1 MFELFNSGGLF
12 ISILAIILIIL
23 VFFKGKE
30 VNRDIEAKE
39 KRKKKAQRKSDELIK
54 EELAEW
60 LDINFNKCN
69 SEEKKAVSQLILDL
83 TYEADDWD
91 GEDEDEVINLARSV
105 ILKHFKDTNYS
116 DMPADIADCS
126 EWKYRSGYTVI
137 KAEFKAR
144 FLDYQI
150 KHWGLGQ

>member
-1 MFELFNSGGLF
+1 MGIFD
-12 ISILAIILIIL
+12 
-23 VFFKGKE
+23 FFKGKE

-39 KRKKKAQRKSDELIK
+39 KRKKTAQRRSDELIK
-54 EELAEW
+54 EEDAFKRKINIGLAEW
-60 LDINFNKCN
+60 LDVNFNKCN
-69 SEEKKAVSQLILDL
+69 SEEKKAVSQLISDL
-83 TYEADDWD
+83 IYHEGGAAFGDA
-91 GEDEDEVINLARSV
+91 EDEDEVINLARSV

-126 EWKYRSGYTVI
+126 EWKYRAGYTVI